1 MVESSQ
7 PVQPSYVALSY
18 CCGGDQRVKLR
29 QVNID
34 KWRKGL
40 PYEDLPQTIKDAI
53 TATLNFGLSHLW
65 VDALCIIQD
74 SDDDKAQEISRM
86 GDIYE
91 QAHFTI
97 TAARAKMV
105 EEGFLHSRTIA
116 GERGFRIPY
125 LCVNGDLGSAVFWTG
140 RANGEPEPTETQA
153 WCFQESI
160 LSPRVLYFGT
170 HNSKWICAETRKQ
183 DSRPLY
189 DGWIGDSSLNLES
202 INSSRHLVYGV
213 EWTAMADS
221 GAFYHGWRDL
231 LQYYSVMEAGQQQ
244 DRLLAMSAIAKKIGG
259 IAKDRYSAGIWMN
272 RPSDSLTWVSY
283 SGEAKRLTDYFIP
296 SWSWA
301 SLSGGV
307 GLESSYPMEEFS
319 IQHLKVKSQIS
330 GDDFSA
336 PIEAQLKLQT
346 LTFPAHVRRN
356 EEFGGDFLWDLAV
369 GEAVDSQLYVDVAI
383 DCTDY
388 SALLR

>member
-1 MVESSQ
+1 
-7 PVQPSYVALSY
+7 
-18 CCGGDQRVKLR
+18 
-29 QVNID
+29 
-34 KWRKGL
+34 
-40 PYEDLPQTIKDAI
+40 
-53 TATLNFGLSHLW
+53 
-65 VDALCIIQD
+65 
-74 SDDDKAQEISRM
+74 M

-140 RANGEPEPTETQA
+140 RANGEPEPTETRA

-213 EWTAMADS
+213 EWTTMADS
-221 GAFYHGWRDL
+221 EAFYLRWRDL

-244 DRLLAMSAIAKKIGG
+244 DRLLAISAIAKKIGG

-272 RPSDSLTWVSY
+272 RPSDSLTWVSC
-283 SGEAKRLTDYFIP
+283 SDEAKRLTGYFIP

-301 SLSGGV
+301 SISGEV
-307 GLESSYPMEEFS
+307 RLESCTPMEEFS
-319 IQHLKVKSQIS
+319 IQHLKVKNQIP

-336 PIEAQLKLQT
+336 PIEAQMKLQT
-346 LTFPAHVRRN
+346 LTFPAHVRRD
-356 EEFGGDFLWDLAV
+356 EEYCGDFLWDLAV
-369 GEAVDSQLYVDVAI
+369 GEAVDGQLYLDVAI
-383 DCTDY
+383 DSTEREISHDEELLVAFVDR
-388 SALLR
+388 SVALVLKRCLDKLTFRRIGICILMRNREDILELKEITLS